1 VRVLRHHEHDAGLTG
16 PCQDRVGLGQGPCD
30 RLLEEDGLAVLGRQ
44 ARVRLVQVVRGA
56 HDQRVDAR
64 VGGGGFVGAEGRE
77 PPEAPAVRLRSPR
90 VAARE
95 RDPHGAAQPSG
106 GARVERR
113 EPSASH
119 ECQTERAGAGPR
131 LERSNRRG
139 AARMRNGH
147 LATILR
153 TLPGPRNVGYNRCM
167 RNVAVVGIGVTKF
180 GKHERTCAEL
190 FADAAVDALTDADIR
205 PRQIQGVYVGNVV
218 GEAGERQ
225 LHLGPQVTSAL
236 GIPEVAA
243 TRFETACASSH
254 AAFRHALFEIASGAA
269 DVLLVGGAER
279 VLTMPT
285 ERSTEVFAY
294 ASDAVFEQ
302 PAGLTFPGVFALI
315 ARAHMAKH
323 GTTEE
328 QMAHVA
334 VKNHRHGALNPK
346 AQFQKEIT
354 LDQVLR
360 SAKVADPLKLY
371 DCCPF
376 SDGAAAV
383 VLASEEVARKTRKPV
398 WVLGSAQAGDS
409 MCLHDK
415 RDLARAVA
423 TERAALAAYRQA
435 GLGPRDVDV
444 VELHDCFTIAEIVA
458 TEGLGLCEP
467 GTGGIAAEKGDTS
480 LGGRIPVNV
489 SGGLKAKGHPIG
501 ATGAA
506 QVAEIA
512 TQLRGEAGRRQVE
525 HASVGLTHT
534 LGGNTATVLVS
545 LFGREP
551 R

>member
-1 VRVLRHHEHDAGLTG
+1 MRH
-16 PCQDRVGLGQGPCD
+16 
-30 RLLEEDGLAVLGRQ
+30 
-44 ARVRLVQVVRGA
+44 
-56 HDQRVDAR
+56 
-64 VGGGGFVGAEGRE
+64 
-77 PPEAPAVRLRSPR
+77 
-90 VAARE
+90 
-95 RDPHGAAQPSG
+95 
-106 GARVERR
+106 
-113 EPSASH
+113 
-119 ECQTERAGAGPR
+119 
-131 LERSNRRG
+131 
-139 AARMRNGH
+139 
-147 LATILR
+147 
-153 TLPGPRNVGYNRCM
+153 
-167 RNVAVVGIGVTKF
+167 VAVIGVGVTKF
-180 GKHERTCAEL
+180 GRHERTCAEL
-190 FADAAVDALTDADIR
+190 FAEAAVDALADADIAPDR
-205 PRQIQGVYVGNVV
+205 VQGLYVGNVV

-225 LHLGPQVTSAL
+225 LHMGPQAASAL
-236 GIPEVAA
+236 GLPALAA

-346 AQFQKEIT
+346 AQFQKEIS
-354 LDQVLR
+354 LEQVLA

-383 VLASEEVARKTRKPV
+383 IIAAEEVACRTRKPV
-398 WVLGSAQAGDS
+398 WVLGSAQAGDA

-415 RDLARAVA
+415 RDLSRALA
-423 TERAALAAYRQA
+423 TERAAQAAYRQA
-435 GLGPRDVDV
+435 ALGPQDVDV
-444 VELHDCFTIAEIVA
+444 VELHDCFTIAEILA
-458 TEGLGLCEP
+458 TEGLGLFEP
-467 GTGGIAAEKGDTS
+467 GAGGLAAEKGETS
-480 LGGRIPVNV
+480 LGGRIPVNP

-506 QVAEIA
+506 QIAEVA

-525 HASVGLTHT
+525 GARVGLTHT

-545 LFGREP
+545 LFGAER

>member
-1 VRVLRHHEHDAGLTG
+1 M
-16 PCQDRVGLGQGPCD
+16 
-30 RLLEEDGLAVLGRQ
+30 RQ
-44 ARVRLVQVVRGA
+44 
-56 HDQRVDAR
+56 
-64 VGGGGFVGAEGRE
+64 
-77 PPEAPAVRLRSPR
+77 
-90 VAARE
+90 
-95 RDPHGAAQPSG
+95 
-106 GARVERR
+106 
-113 EPSASH
+113 
-119 ECQTERAGAGPR
+119 
-131 LERSNRRG
+131 
-139 AARMRNGH
+139 
-147 LATILR
+147 
-153 TLPGPRNVGYNRCM
+153 
-167 RNVAVVGIGVTKF
+167 VAVIGVGVTKF
-180 GKHERTCAEL
+180 GRHERTCAEL
-190 FADAAVDALTDADIR
+190 FAEAAGEALDDAGIQPGR
-205 PRQIQGVYVGNVV
+205 IQGLYVGNVV

-225 LHLGPQVTSAL
+225 LHMGPQMASAL
-236 GIPEVAA
+236 GIPAVAA
-243 TRFETACASSH
+243 TRFEAACASSH
-254 AAFRHALFEIASGAA
+254 AAFRHALFEIAAGAA

-294 ASDAVFEQ
+294 ASDAIFEQ

-346 AQFQKEIT
+346 AQFRKEIS
-354 LDQVLR
+354 LEQVLA

-383 VLASEEVARKTRKPV
+383 IIASEEVARRTRKPV
-398 WVLGSAQAGDS
+398 WVLGSAQAGDA

-415 RDLARAVA
+415 RDLSRALA
-423 TERAALAAYRQA
+423 TERAAEAAYRQA
-435 GLGPRDVDV
+435 GLGPRNVDV

-458 TEGLGLCEP
+458 TEGLGLVEP
-467 GTGGIAAEKGDTS
+467 GAGGLAAEKGETS
-480 LGGRIPVNV
+480 LGGRIPVNP

-506 QVAEIA
+506 QIAEVT
-512 TQLRGEAGRRQVE
+512 TQLRAEAGPRQVE
-525 HASVGLTHT
+525 GARVGLTHT

-545 LFGREP
+545 LFGNSP